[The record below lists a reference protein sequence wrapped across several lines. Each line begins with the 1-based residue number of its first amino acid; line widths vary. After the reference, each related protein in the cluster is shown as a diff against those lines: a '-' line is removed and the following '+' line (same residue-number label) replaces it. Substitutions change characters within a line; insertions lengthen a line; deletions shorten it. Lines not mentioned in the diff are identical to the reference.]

1 MPPFTFDDVRRIA
14 SNVSYDDVKRI
25 AGTALLIVSTLLA
38 IAGLA
43 PGIAQLS
50 SNQEGGSS
58 LPRAWGDTIN
68 GSSVLA
74 PAQTTVNQGQRISTP
89 QPGTNTLVL
98 CTLGYIDHAARTGY
112 TAAHCVPGAKDGT
125 YVQGGLDVR
134 NETGTVIGKVYPSQR
149 YLANPQNAAD
159 DIALIRFADNVALG
173 KNAYSGDAIVPPH
186 RDGPMTIC
194 RFGAT
199 TQKVMCTQTAD
210 PAIKNSTIRYIRDGE
225 AGGDSGGV
233 LYIPGE
239 GVVGLHKG
247 SLGDAL
253 SFGPILYGYNTAFL

>member
-1 MPPFTFDDVRRIA
+1 MPPFTFDDVRRVA
-14 SNVSYDDVKRI
+14 NNMSYDDVRRI
-25 AGTALLIVSTLLA
+25 AGTALLIVSALLA

-50 SNQEGGSS
+50 SNQESGSS
-58 LPRAWGDTIN
+58 LSRVWGET
-68 GSSVLA
+68 A
-74 PAQTTVNQGQRISTP
+74 PAQPQTTVSQGQRISMS
-89 QPGTNTLVL
+89 QPGSDGAVL

-112 TAAHCVPGAKDGT
+112 TTAHCIPGAKDGA

-159 DIALIRFADNVALG
+159 DIALIRFANNVALG
-173 KNAYSGDAIVPPH
+173 ENTYSGDAIVPPH
-186 RDGPMTIC
+186 LDGPMTIC

-210 PAIKNSTIRYIRDGE
+210 PAIKDGAIRYIRAGE

-247 SLGDAL
+247 RIGDAL
-253 SFGPILYGYNTAFL
+253 SFGPMLYGYDAAFL